1 MIYLAEAMAISDA
14 RRHDR
19 QSSAKAPP
27 RQPKPSRLLEYFVIM
42 ELVCQVA
49 LLSSTLAPFRIIFRT
64 SVFGV
69 SLLLFLVLP
78 GYGKH
83 HPAARAAF
91 FVMVILGVSIL
102 NPGVNS
108 ATVSGGGIRAVSRR
122 IGAAILGFANPDRS
136 PGDAAGDPAAVGV
149 PGRQLDLRSIAGLL
163 SPGASSSRSRP
174 WSRAREPA
182 TWRCSISRMPTETW
196 SIVRWA

>member
-27 RQPKPSRLLEYFVIM
+27 RQPKPSRLRVFVIM

-49 LLSSTLAPFRIIFRT
+49 LLSSTVAPFRIIFRT

-78 GYGKH
+78 GYGSII
-83 HPAARAAF
+83 PPRGRRF
-91 FVMVILGVSIL
+91 RDGDSRGV
-102 NPGVNS
+102 
-108 ATVSGGGIRAVSRR
+108 
-122 IGAAILGFANPDRS
+122 
-136 PGDAAGDPAAVGV
+136 
-149 PGRQLDLRSIAGLL
+149 
-163 SPGASSSRSRP
+163 
-174 WSRAREPA
+174 
-182 TWRCSISRMPTETW
+182 
-196 SIVRWA
+196 